1 MPASIRRPV
10 ARGRSRPAAP
20 RTARVRAIR
29 PAAPRWQ
36 RRKEHRPAEIL
47 AAALEQFVEHG
58 YAGSK
63 LEDVARRA
71 GVTKGT
77 MYRYYD
83 SKEAL
88 FKAVV
93 RETVVPHIEAFERE
107 ISESGGSARELVVR
121 FAHGWMDRV
130 YRSPISGLAKLIIS
144 EAGNFPELV
153 RFYREEVIDRMGS
166 ALERVLERGME
177 RGEFRRVDV
186 RSAAR
191 VLRAPLILSTIWK
204 HSFLKCENGLFDQ
217 DRLIDTYLDMML
229 NGLLVRSEGV
239 RSDV

>member
-1 MPASIRRPV
+1 MKSSARKPV
-10 ARGRSRPAAP
+10 RPAGARSG
-20 RTARVRAIR
+20 RTRVPPPGARHRAQ
-29 PAAPRWQ
+29 PRWR
-36 RRKEHRPAEIL
+36 RRKEERPAEIL

-83 SKEAL
+83 SKDAL

-93 RETVVPHIEAFERE
+93 RETVVPHIAAFERE
-107 ISESGGSARELVVR
+107 VSTFEGSARELVIR
-121 FAHGWMDRV
+121 FARGWMERV

-166 ALERVLERGME
+166 ALERVLERGIE
-177 RGEFRRVDV
+177 RGEFRRVDTK
-186 RSAAR
+186 SAAR
-191 VLRAPLILSTIWK
+191 VLRAPLILATIWK
-204 HSFLKCENGLFDQ
+204 HSFMKCEVGVVDQ

-229 NGLLVRSEGV
+229 YGLLARPAMEGA
-239 RSDV
+239 DV